1 MGCPRVGA
9 SLVSRRHPADADPTQ
24 RPDQRGAQS
33 RQIGARIRPHMSRRG
48 RVSRAREGA
57 AGTMSQSR
65 MRGLGRGLEALIPMS
80 RDGGALV
87 PQMIAVDQIR
97 PSHQQVRTRFDAEP
111 LGELAESIRLHG
123 VLQPLLVRRLPDGYE
138 LIAGE
143 RRWRAARLA
152 GLTSVPAVVRSDAGN
167 DEQLVLGLIENLQR
181 EDLDP
186 VEEAHGLRRL
196 TEEFGLTHDEV
207 AQRIGKHRVSVS
219 QSLRLLN
226 GCSAIQSSVAAGV
239 ISAGHAR
246 ALIALESQGAQE
258 HGLKVVVARHL
269 SVRQA
274 ENWVRTYKPR
284 RRRPTDASAE
294 LRALAAALETKL
306 GVPTKIAGSMNRGQ
320 LEIRYSSR
328 EELERVCAKLVK

>member
-1 MGCPRVGA
+1 
-9 SLVSRRHPADADPTQ
+9 
-24 RPDQRGAQS
+24 
-33 RQIGARIRPHMSRRG
+33 
-48 RVSRAREGA
+48 
-57 AGTMSQSR
+57 

-80 RDGGALV
+80 REGEVQV

-123 VLQPLLVRRLPDGYE
+123 VLQPLLVRRLHDGYE

-152 GLTSVPAVVRSDAGN
+152 GLTSVPAVVRGDTGN

-181 EDLDP
+181 ADLDP
-186 VEEAHGLRRL
+186 VEEARGLRRL
-196 TEEFGLTHDEV
+196 TEEFGLTHEEV
-207 AQRIGKHRVSVS
+207 AQRIGKNRVSVT
-219 QSLRLLN
+219 QSLRLLT
-226 GCSAIQSSVAAGV
+226 GCPAVQSAVGAGV

-246 ALIALESQGAQE
+246 ALVALEGQAAQE

-274 ENWVRTYKPR
+274 ENWVRTYRPR
-284 RRRPTDASAE
+284 RKQRIDSTAE
-294 LRALAAALETKL
+294 LRAIAADIESKVGLPIKL
-306 GVPTKIAGSMNRGQ
+306 TGSLNRGKVE
-320 LEIRYSSR
+320 LRYASR
-328 EELERVCAKLVK
+328 EELERVCAKLLS

>member
-1 MGCPRVGA
+1 
-9 SLVSRRHPADADPTQ
+9 
-24 RPDQRGAQS
+24 
-33 RQIGARIRPHMSRRG
+33 
-48 RVSRAREGA
+48 
-57 AGTMSQSR
+57 

-80 RDGGALV
+80 RGGDALV

-152 GLTSVPAVVRSDAGN
+152 GLTSVPAVVRNDAGN

-181 EDLDP
+181 ADLDP
-186 VEEAHGLRRL
+186 IEEARGLLSL
-196 TEEFGLTHDEV
+196 TEEFGLTHEEV
-207 AQRIGKHRVSVS
+207 AQRIGKHRVSVTHA
-219 QSLRLLN
+219 LRLLA
-226 GCSAIQSSVAAGV
+226 GCPAVQSAVGAGV

-246 ALIALESQGAQE
+246 ALVGLNAQAAQE

-269 SVRQA
+269 SVRQT
-274 ENWVRTYKPR
+274 ENWVRTYRPR
-284 RRRPTDASAE
+284 RKVRVDSTAE
-294 LRALAAALETKL
+294 LRAIAADVESRLGLPIKL
-306 GVPTKIAGSMNRGQ
+306 TGTLNRGKIE
-320 LEIRYSSR
+320 LRYSSR
-328 EELERVCAKLVK
+328 EELERVCAKLLS